1 MNGSNLP
8 MAKKNLLLTYCF
20 PPFPGPE
27 SYLAAKLFSNMPNS
41 DFDVVTITPV
51 KKWMSDE
58 FEFTKYVTQRIS
70 RIDLVNSPHW
80 VKFIPLAKRD
90 VVKSNSSHVR
100 QKISSF
106 LWKISRSGALILK
119 QPDPFRVFNKVV
131 YRHVV
136 PNIREY
142 ENILTWSQ
150 YHSTSLV
157 GLKIKRKLGNK
168 VKWAAYFG
176 DPWHLN
182 PYVPL
187 KGITK
192 KLNFRLQSRV
202 FKAADLLL
210 FPTQEMA
217 DFATKGYGSEI
228 IQKSRVL
235 PHSFDE
241 KLYSPK
247 LSKRQSRDMVVFKY
261 IGQFYGA
268 RRPELITQGIALL
281 LERRPDFIKILKVEF
296 VGSNIIQDLSSEW
309 ISSLP
314 KGIFTHRRQVGYLE
328 SLSEMT
334 SADCLISLD
343 APASNNIFM
352 SGKLSDY
359 IGARKPI
366 IAITNEGATA
376 NLISNYGGWLAN
388 PEKPEEVADAFEKA
402 ITYVQANREED
413 FGSAEIRA
421 QMDAGNVAKQ
431 LLRMLSSSPS

>member
-1 MNGSNLP
+1 
-8 MAKKNLLLTYCF
+8 
-20 PPFPGPE
+20 
-27 SYLAAKLFSNMPNS
+27 
-41 DFDVVTITPV
+41 
-51 KKWMSDE
+51 
-58 FEFTKYVTQRIS
+58 
-70 RIDLVNSPHW
+70 
-80 VKFIPLAKRD
+80 
-90 VVKSNSSHVR
+90 
-100 QKISSF
+100 
-106 LWKISRSGALILK
+106 
-119 QPDPFRVFNKVV
+119 
-131 YRHVV
+131 
-136 PNIREY
+136 
-142 ENILTWSQ
+142 
-150 YHSTSLV
+150 
-157 GLKIKRKLGNK
+157 
-168 VKWAAYFG
+168 
-176 DPWHLN
+176 
-182 PYVPL
+182 
-187 KGITK
+187 
-192 KLNFRLQSRV
+192 
-202 FKAADLLL
+202 
-210 FPTQEMA
+210 
-217 DFATKGYGSEI
+217 
-228 IQKSRVL
+228 
-235 PHSFDE
+235 
-241 KLYSPK
+241 
-247 LSKRQSRDMVVFKY
+247 MVVFKY
-261 IGQFYGA
+261 IGQCSGA